1 MELQQYLGILRK
13 WWWLVLLS
21 AAIAGASSWYIV
33 KDQPPIYQTSTT
45 LMIGQAIEKADPTYA
60 DFYTSE
66 RLAQTYSQLVLR
78 EPILKKTAEALGFG
92 EQWRSLKGQIG
103 ANVVEGTQLLEIR
116 VTDTDP
122 HRAKAIADEL
132 ADQLQILISRR
143 EDSNTEFMVSQSES
157 LRAKIPAAQ
166 DEILRLEQQLTETF
180 SARQVQD
187 IQSQINSLRNQVNL
201 WQSTYAQY
209 QALLGAGSA
218 NFLRRIEEAP
228 VPAAPIGPNRPMQI
242 ALAAGIGLVLALA
255 AAFLLEYLDDTLKSP
270 DDVSKMVS
278 LTTLGVIT
286 RITGSTLADK
296 LITLRYPKSPIS
308 EAYRAMRTN
317 LQYSSLDEPI
327 RTLVVT
333 SANPKEGKSTTLSN
347 LGIVMAQSG
356 KSIVLVDADLRRPM
370 LHRIFQVQNKRGL
383 TDLLLQETP
392 VLDGCLQQTGIENL
406 RILTSGPLPPNPSE
420 LLGSKKM
427 QHLMDVLTAEADVVL
442 FDTPPA
448 LAVTDAVVLGSQTD
462 GVLLVTDA
470 GKTRR
475 GAARLAVENLRKV
488 GATLTGVAMNR
499 LSPRGLGRGYY
510 YYYHYYYYDSEGKKG
525 RRRRKL
531 EQ

>member
-1 MELQQYLGILRK
+1 MELQQYIGILRK
-13 WWWLVLLS
+13 WWWLILVSTLV
-21 AAIAGASSWYIV
+21 AGAASWYLV
-33 KDQPPIYQTSTT
+33 KDEPPIYQTSTT

-66 RLAQTYSQLVLR
+66 RLAQTYSELVSR

-103 ANVVEGTQLLEIR
+103 ANVVAGTQLLEIR

-132 ADQLQILISRR
+132 AHQLTALVEPQ
-143 EDSNTEFMVSQSES
+143 EESNVAFLQSQVTS
-157 LRAKIPAAQ
+157 LEAKIPAAQ
-166 DEILRLEQQLTETF
+166 EEIQKLEEQLTETF
-180 SARQVQD
+180 SARQVDELQG
-187 IQSQINSLRNQVNL
+187 QINSLRNQVTT

-209 QALLGAGSA
+209 QTLLGTGSA
-218 NFLRRIEEAP
+218 NYLKVIEESP
-228 VPAAPIGPNRPMQI
+228 LPTVPIGPNRPMQV
-242 ALAAGIGLVLALA
+242 ALAAGIGLALALA
-255 AAFLLEYLDDTLKSP
+255 AAFLLEYLDDTLKAP
-270 DDVSKMVS
+270 EDISKMIN

-286 RITGSTLADK
+286 RITGSSPSDR
-296 LITLRYPKSPIS
+296 LITLRHPKSPIS

-347 LGIVMAQSG
+347 LGIVMAQAG
-356 KSIVLVDADLRRPM
+356 KSVVLVDADLRRPM
-370 LHRIFQVQNKRGL
+370 LHRIFQVPNKRGL
-383 TDLLLQETP
+383 TDLLLQDTP
-392 VLDGCLQQTGIENL
+392 ELDGCLQPTGIENL
-406 RILTSGPLPPNPSE
+406 RVLTSGPLPPNPSE

-427 QHLMDVLTAEADVVL
+427 QHLLTTLASVSDVVL

-448 LAVTDAVVLGSQTD
+448 LAVTDAVVLGSQAD

-475 GAARLAVENLRKV
+475 GSARQAVENLRKV
-488 GATLTGVAMNR
+488 GATLMGAAMNR

-510 YYYHYYYYDSEGKKG
+510 YYYYYYYYDSDGKKG
-525 RRRRKL
+525 RRRKKL